1 MSWFKKVIKQ
11 FIKEDHEEM
20 EPFEAAEKQE
30 DPLIRNEWNNEWKK
44 EEDSKIIYKYPKGK
58 FRFPVISD
66 EEIGIPGRQSR
77 QDHQAERRQN
87 AQASERQEPAQ
98 AGRQS
103 GQGYTEQQEHTVE
116 KRQNAVTYT
125 GRQEQ
130 SLNSNQHAPTNSGRQ
145 ERQNERRQ
153 NVSVNKGMQEVQS
166 DRRHPNRQE
175 ISNNRRTSSQAIHSR
190 LKPRELPEESTPN
203 PKSYQSKMPFKPTEI
218 PSPIYG
224 YNNRP
229 KVDEKPKEEV
239 VRTKKID
246 SSDFLTSVMRRKE
259 AAEQAALRAELQKE
273 ESKESKF
280 SEQSGTAETKM
291 ESNISNAR
299 DIEQIPKEIALNT
312 EASVLNKATVQNS
325 IPAVYSSEEELQP
338 AFIMEETEELNSLI
352 QHEPIVSLVVEEKT
366 QPQEAEDVMY
376 AASTVVYELEEEP
389 LLQEEEKTSA
399 KVDVMLP
406 QEEKLYV
413 EPAEVV
419 ELEEEPRLQEEEQ
432 TSAKVDVILPQ
443 EEKLYVEPAE
453 VVELEEEPLLQEEE
467 KTSAKVDV
475 MLPQEEKLHIEPA
488 EVVELEEEPL
498 LQEEEKTSAKVDVML
513 PQEEK
518 LHVEP
523 AEVVELEERYST
535 KAESSLQF
543 EELPVIEESAVML
556 KMEETANSIEEKL
569 DFAVNENI
577 QMEVEQ
583 SNHSVVSSEWTEEQ
597 PSIEKTE
604 VTAVATTVAKQEQK
618 DVEEIKEPQNAPV
631 MKRALPFNVLML
643 NTDRKS
649 LETKRKEQQIKK
661 REQAT
666 QSITE
671 SAAASEA
678 VYRVQ
683 EEQAAMSEPIVQ
695 VQEEQAVMSEPVVQV
710 QEEQAAVL
718 EPIVRVQEEQAAVS
732 EPVVR
737 VQEEQAAASEPVI
750 QVQEEQAVLSEPVV
764 RVQEEQAAMSEPVV
778 RVQEEQAVMSEP
790 VVRVQEEQVAV
801 SEPVVRVQEEQAVLS
816 EPVVRVQ
823 EEQVAVSEPV
833 VRVQEEQ
840 AVLSEPVVDE
850 LPYYVF
856 PEDELL
862 SPPIYNTE
870 HDGWIEEQTELLNH
884 TFKNFNVHAKVVN
897 VTQGPSVTRYEV
909 QPEPGVK
916 VSKITNLSDDL
927 KLSLAAK
934 DIRIEAPIP
943 GKHTI
948 GIEVPNRTSRPVLLS
963 EILNS
968 EEFKDSASPLTVA
981 LGLDISGKPIVTDLR
996 KMPHGLIAGATGS
1009 GKSVCIN
1016 TMLVSLLYKAKPE
1029 DLKLLLID
1037 PKMVELAPYNY
1048 IPHLAS
1054 PVITDVK
1061 TATAALKWAVEE
1073 MERRYELLA
1082 HAGVR
1087 DITKF
1092 NQLAEQ
1098 NQQYAQKLPYIVII
1112 IDELADLMMMAPADV
1127 EEAISRIAQKARA
1140 CGIHLLIATQRPSV
1154 DVITG
1159 LIKANVPTRIAFS
1172 VSSQIDSRTVID
1184 ISGAEKLLGK
1194 GDMLFLE
1201 NGTSKPVR
1209 LQGTFVSDEEIDQVV
1224 AHARRERKP
1233 DYLFEQEELLKKVQM
1248 SEDEDELFYEACE
1261 FIIEQGGA
1269 STSSLQR
1276 NFKIGYN
1283 RAARLIDM
1291 MEKQGYIS
1299 EAKGTKP
1306 RDVLITEVEFLQLH
1320 DTEQH

>member
-1 MSWFKKVIKQ
+1 
-11 FIKEDHEEM
+11 
-20 EPFEAAEKQE
+20 
-30 DPLIRNEWNNEWKK
+30 
-44 EEDSKIIYKYPKGK
+44 
-58 FRFPVISD
+58 
-66 EEIGIPGRQSR
+66 
-77 QDHQAERRQN
+77 
-87 AQASERQEPAQ
+87 
-98 AGRQS
+98 
-103 GQGYTEQQEHTVE
+103 
-116 KRQNAVTYT
+116 
-125 GRQEQ
+125 
-130 SLNSNQHAPTNSGRQ
+130 
-145 ERQNERRQ
+145 
-153 NVSVNKGMQEVQS
+153 
-166 DRRHPNRQE
+166 
-175 ISNNRRTSSQAIHSR
+175 
-190 LKPRELPEESTPN
+190 
-203 PKSYQSKMPFKPTEI
+203 
-218 PSPIYG
+218 
-224 YNNRP
+224 
-229 KVDEKPKEEV
+229 
-239 VRTKKID
+239 
-246 SSDFLTSVMRRKE
+246 
-259 AAEQAALRAELQKE
+259 
-273 ESKESKF
+273 
-280 SEQSGTAETKM
+280 
-291 ESNISNAR
+291 
-299 DIEQIPKEIALNT
+299 
-312 EASVLNKATVQNS
+312 
-325 IPAVYSSEEELQP
+325 
-338 AFIMEETEELNSLI
+338 
-352 QHEPIVSLVVEEKT
+352 
-366 QPQEAEDVMY
+366 
-376 AASTVVYELEEEP
+376 
-389 LLQEEEKTSA
+389 
-399 KVDVMLP
+399 
-406 QEEKLYV
+406 
-413 EPAEVV
+413 
-419 ELEEEPRLQEEEQ
+419 
-432 TSAKVDVILPQ
+432 
-443 EEKLYVEPAE
+443 
-453 VVELEEEPLLQEEE
+453 
-467 KTSAKVDV
+467 
-475 MLPQEEKLHIEPA
+475 
-488 EVVELEEEPL
+488 
-498 LQEEEKTSAKVDVML
+498 
-513 PQEEK
+513 
-518 LHVEP
+518 
-523 AEVVELEERYST
+523 
-535 KAESSLQF
+535 
-543 EELPVIEESAVML
+543 ML
-556 KMEETANSIEEKL
+556 KLEETANSIDEKV
-569 DFAVNENI
+569 DFAGNENI

-583 SNHSVVSSEWTEEQ
+583 SSHSEVSSEWTEEQ

-604 VTAVATTVAKQEQK
+604 VTAMDTSVVKQEQK

-631 MKRALPFNVLML
+631 KKRALPFNVLML
-643 NTDRKS
+643 NTDRKF

-661 REQAT
+661 QEQAV

-683 EEQAAMSEPIVQ
+683 EEQVAVSEPVVQ
-695 VQEEQAVMSEPVVQV
+695 VQKEQAVVTEPVVRVQEEQAVVTEPVVRVQEEQAVVTEPVVRVQEEQAVMSEPVV
-710 QEEQAAVL
+710 
-718 EPIVRVQEEQAAVS
+718 RVQEEQAVVS

-737 VQEEQAAASEPVI
+737 VQEEQAV
-750 QVQEEQAVLSEPVV
+750 VTEPVV
-764 RVQEEQAAMSEPVV
+764 RVQEEQAVVTEPVVRVQEERAAVTEPVVRVQEEQAVMSEPVV

-790 VVRVQEEQVAV
+790 VVRVQEEQAVV
-801 SEPVVRVQEEQAVLS
+801 SEPVVRVQEEQAVMT

-823 EEQVAVSEPV
+823 EEQAVMSEPV

-840 AVLSEPVVDE
+840 AVMSEPVVRMQEEQAVVSEPVVEE

-1224 AHARRERKP
+1224 AHVRRERKP

>member
-366 QPQEAEDVMY
+366 QPQEAEDLMY

-399 KVDVMLP
+399 KVDVILP

-631 MKRALPFNVLML
+631 KKRALPFNVLML

-683 EEQAAMSEPIVQ
+683 EEQAAMSEPIV
-695 VQEEQAVMSEPVVQV
+695 
-710 QEEQAAVL
+710 
-718 EPIVRVQEEQAAVS
+718 RVQEEQAAVS

-737 VQEEQAAASEPVI
+737 VQEEQAAASEPI
-750 QVQEEQAVLSEPVV
+750 V
-764 RVQEEQAAMSEPVV
+764 RVQEEQA
-778 RVQEEQAVMSEP
+778 
-790 VVRVQEEQVAV
+790 AV
-801 SEPVVRVQEEQAVLS
+801 SEPVVRVQEEQVVLSEPVVQVQEEQAAAS

-823 EEQVAVSEPV
+823 EEQAAVSEPV

>member
-11 FIKEDHEEM
+11 FIKEDHEETDQ
-20 EPFEAAEKQE
+20 FEAAEEKSEAPHVQN
-30 DPLIRNEWNNEWKK
+30 DWNNEWKK
-44 EEDSKIIYKYPKGK
+44 EVDSKIIYQYPKGK

-66 EEIGIPGRQSR
+66 DEIGISGRPAR
-77 QDHQAERRQN
+77 QENAAERRQSGSAYAKRQSPPEEEKQSTPAFTGRQTPPEEN
-87 AQASERQEPAQ
+87 AFTAGRFEKPGERTLQGAANAGKQERPLERRQYGSAGKERSEFQQGRRKSAVSNRQEPAETKP
-98 AGRQS
+98 S
-103 GQGYTEQQEHTVE
+103 
-116 KRQNAVTYT
+116 
-125 GRQEQ
+125 
-130 SLNSNQHAPTNSGRQ
+130 
-145 ERQNERRQ
+145 
-153 NVSVNKGMQEVQS
+153 S
-166 DRRHPNRQE
+166 DALHNR
-175 ISNNRRTSSQAIHSR
+175 T
-190 LKPRELPEESTPN
+190 KPREIPESS

-224 YNNRP
+224 YNRP
-229 KVDEKPKEEV
+229 AVQAKPKMEPKS
-239 VRTKKID
+239 VRPVMD
-246 SSDFLTSVMRRKE
+246 SSDFLTSIMRRKE
-259 AAEQAALRAELQKE
+259 AEQAALRAQQKE
-273 ESKESKF
+273 EPIESSLLDKESLVRPNSGEETKAELTPEAIEKKAEHLLTEVTERNKAKEQEVIYAAETALLPEEKQQIESAATLELAEQPIPHEEQQEVSIAMQESKE
-280 SEQSGTAETKM
+280 AEAEM
-291 ESNISNAR
+291 
-299 DIEQIPKEIALNT
+299 PF
-312 EASVLNKATVQNS
+312 VV
-325 IPAVYSSEEELQP
+325 EL
-338 AFIMEETEELNSLI
+338 IEETNLQVEAPDTLDARI
-352 QHEPIVSLVVEEKT
+352 QQV
-366 QPQEAEDVMY
+366 
-376 AASTVVYELEEEP
+376 LEEEVIEAEITAVIEDGEDP
-389 LLQEEEKTSA
+389 VMQAEEPYAVETE
-399 KVDVMLP
+399 VQPVP
-406 QEEKLYV
+406 EE
-413 EPAEVV
+413 EVV
-419 ELEEEPRLQEEEQ
+419 EAEITAVVEMAAKPVMEAEESYTAESEIQSALEEDEVEAEITAVVEMAAKPVMQAEEPYTAESEIQSALEEEVVEAERTAVVEMAKESVVQVEPYTIESEVQSALEAEEVMEAEELSISNPVSEQLREANAIQPAEQ
-432 TSAKVDVILPQ
+432 TILLEMEKVASVP
-443 EEKLYVEPAE
+443 EEVEPVVLNAAE
-453 VVELEEEPLLQEEE
+453 N
-467 KTSAKVDV
+467 
-475 MLPQEEKLHIEPA
+475 
-488 EVVELEEEPL
+488 
-498 LQEEEKTSAKVDVML
+498 
-513 PQEEK
+513 
-518 LHVEP
+518 
-523 AEVVELEERYST
+523 
-535 KAESSLQF
+535 KA
-543 EELPVIEESAVML
+543 
-556 KMEETANSIEEKL
+556 
-569 DFAVNENI
+569 
-577 QMEVEQ
+577 
-583 SNHSVVSSEWTEEQ
+583 SNHSEAVGLDENSSSEQE
-597 PSIEKTE
+597 
-604 VTAVATTVAKQEQK
+604 TAKHGQQEQE
-618 DVEEIKEPQNAPV
+618 VEDKQANEADQAPPA
-631 MKRALPFNVLML
+631 KKKALPFNVLML

-649 LETKRKEQQIKK
+649 LENKRKQQPISKPVPQP
-661 REQAT
+661 EPVNDVAEEPV
-666 QSITE
+666 TE
-671 SAAASEA
+671 ETAASLESVA
-678 VYRVQ
+678 VQ
-683 EEQAAMSEPIVQ
+683 E
-695 VQEEQAVMSEPVVQV
+695 
-710 QEEQAAVL
+710 
-718 EPIVRVQEEQAAVS
+718 
-732 EPVVR
+732 
-737 VQEEQAAASEPVI
+737 
-750 QVQEEQAVLSEPVV
+750 
-764 RVQEEQAAMSEPVV
+764 
-778 RVQEEQAVMSEP
+778 
-790 VVRVQEEQVAV
+790 
-801 SEPVVRVQEEQAVLS
+801 
-816 EPVVRVQ
+816 
-823 EEQVAVSEPV
+823 
-833 VRVQEEQ
+833 
-840 AVLSEPVVDE
+840 E

-856 PEDELL
+856 PEENLL
-862 SPPIYNTE
+862 NPPIFDVE

-884 TFKNFNVHAKVVN
+884 TFKNFNVHARVVN

-968 EEFKDSASPLTVA
+968 NEFKESASPLTVA

-1029 DLKLLLID
+1029 ELKLLLID

-1092 NQLAEQ
+1092 NQLAEEHK
-1098 NQQYAQKLPYIVII
+1098 QYADKLPYIVII

-1233 DYLFEQEELLKKVQM
+1233 EYLFEQEELLKKVQM
-1248 SEDEDELFYEACE
+1248 SEEEDELFYEACE
-1261 FIIEQGGA
+1261 FVIEQGGA

-1291 MEKQGYIS
+1291 MEKHGYIS

-1306 RDVLITEVEFLQLH
+1306 RDVLITEMEFLQLH